1 MMPSST
7 ILRQREHANS
17 FIVKLLHDTKAFS
30 AAVDACAQQLVV
42 QFDVLIG
49 GRTRNTW

>member
-7 ILRQREHANS
+7 SLRQREHANA

-30 AAVDACAQQLVV
+30 AAADACTWQPVV
-42 QFDVLIG
+42 EFDVLIG
-49 GRTRNTW
+49 GRARTTW